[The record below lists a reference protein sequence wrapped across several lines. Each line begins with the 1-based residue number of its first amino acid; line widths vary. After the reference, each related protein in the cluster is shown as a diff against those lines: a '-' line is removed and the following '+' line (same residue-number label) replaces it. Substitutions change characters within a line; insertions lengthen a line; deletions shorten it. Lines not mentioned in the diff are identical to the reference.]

1 MCGGGGGYSPPPPPP
16 PSPYEK
22 TLRQQRI
29 EARQNELAEK
39 AKLKDEQYQES
50 VAALSGKRG
59 RRSLLSVGKEDK
71 GLWLQVICKLRIL
84 SEYKWL

>member
-1 MCGGGGGYSPPPPPP
+1 MCGGGGGYRPPPPPP

-39 AKLKDEQYQES
+39 AKLKDEAISRKCCRIVRE
-50 VAALSGKRG
+50 
-59 RRSLLSVGKEDK
+59 K
-71 GLWLQVICKLRIL
+71 G
-84 SEYKWL
+84 

>member
-50 VAALSGKRG
+50 VAALSGKG
-59 RRSLLSVGKEDK
+59 VEDHCSLVEKEDK
-71 GLWLQVICKLRIL
+71 DFLVSGELQTKNTLGV
-84 SEYKWL
+84 

>member
-22 TLRQQRI
+22 TLRQQR
-29 EARQNELAEK
+29 LAEK

-59 RRSLLSVGKEDK
+59 RRSLLSGRK
-71 GLWLQVICKLRIL
+71 GGQGFLVSGELQTKNTLGV
-84 SEYKWL
+84 

>member
-29 EARQNELAEK
+29 EARQAT
-39 AKLKDEQYQES
+39 
-50 VAALSGKRG
+50 R
-59 RRSLLSVGKEDK
+59 
-71 GLWLQVICKLRIL
+71 C
-84 SEYKWL
+84 

>member
-29 EARQNELAEK
+29 EAVKTNLLKKQN
-39 AKLKDEQYQES
+39 
-50 VAALSGKRG
+50 
-59 RRSLLSVGKEDK
+59 
-71 GLWLQVICKLRIL
+71 
-84 SEYKWL
+84 

>member
-16 PSPYEK
+16 HSPYEK

-59 RRSLLSVGKEDK
+59 RRSLLSGRK
-71 GLWLQVICKLRIL
+71 GGQGFLVSGELQTKNTLGV
-84 SEYKWL
+84 